1 MAARKLSRC
10 LDPNSQPP
18 PTDVSFLFKDDGIL
32 VKEIK
37 AHKMILAIASDVFN
51 REFYG
56 SMAED
61 EIEIK
66 DASQEVFQKFIE
78 FIYNKPL
85 TWKDYDLSF
94 LSSLYY
100 LAEKYN
106 VEDLKDEIIASIP
119 EHDVTKQNVLDI
131 AILAEDHNHHQPLSE
146 GLYDE
151 VASFVMKEFKG
162 KFHRIVE
169 FFTEPEENEKHA
181 LVIFK
186 IFKRL
191 KISRCENCKQSPCMN
206 GQSVSLGNFVPGA
219 NVTARQG
226 EGDYSKIKKL
236 VGIQTATCFIGS
248 FENGSVLSRYCSLNQ
263 VNPPYYVYN
272 CS

>member
-85 TWKDYDLSF
+85 TWKDYHLSF

-106 VEDLKDEIIASIP
+106 VEDLKHEIIASIP
-119 EHDVTKQNVLDI
+119 EHDVTMHNVLDI
-131 AILAEDHNHHQPLSE
+131 AILAEGHNHHQPLSE

-151 VASFVMKEFKG
+151 VASFLMKEFNG

-169 FFTEPEENEKHA
+169 FFTKPEENEK
-181 LVIFK
+181 
-186 IFKRL
+186 L
-191 KISRCENCKQSPCMN
+191 KISRCENCQQSPCLG

-226 EGDYSKIKKL
+226 EGEYSKIKKL